1 MTACIDAGAKMRRK
15 TTFYSIF
22 IEYYSIRIFAQR
34 PRWRS
39 IQAVQCTDEDMAK
52 NQTEGL
58 QEPMTF
64 QADGASRRKKGA
76 QRPVFADVF
85 QLDGETVDLP
95 TKVHLLVNPYAGKK
109 RGRDVAK
116 RVIELV
122 EQAGVGID
130 CSYSAYSG
138 HLVTMA
144 SALVVDEHDI
154 IAVVGGDGSLSEV
167 ISGRMLLG
175 SSRKETFAVI
185 PAGTGN
191 SHAHDLRLSSVEAA
205 VEAMLRGHRQALDLA
220 RVELT
225 EGLPGATAEPMVR
238 YSHNLVTWGLGVDS
252 TIQAE
257 KMRWMGPARYDVG
270 ILLAI
275 LANRRRTATL
285 TLDDR
290 FITDDF
296 TLFLVQNTQT
306 GGSMLPL
313 APGASTDDG
322 LMDIGILKKMSR
334 RDVLKAFGMLKK
346 EGRHVFHP
354 RVDYHRF
361 TTLKIE
367 TEEPTAINIDGENIG
382 STPLSMSVLKHAAYI
397 MRPA

>member
-1 MTACIDAGAKMRRK
+1 MGSDP
-15 TTFYSIF
+15 
-22 IEYYSIRIFAQR
+22 Q
-34 PRWRS
+34 
-39 IQAVQCTDEDMAK
+39 
-52 NQTEGL
+52 EGL
-58 QEPMTF
+58 LEPMEF
-64 QADGASRRKKGA
+64 EHDPSSRKKKGA
-76 QRPVFADVF
+76 RRPVFADVF
-85 QLDGETVDLP
+85 QHEGESVDLP
-95 TKVHLLVNPYAGKK
+95 KKVHLLVNPFSGKK
-109 RGRDVAK
+109 KGRAVAQ

-122 EQAGVGID
+122 KEAGVEIQS
-130 CSYSAYSG
+130 SYSAYSG

-144 SALVVDEHDI
+144 SALVVGKKEV
-154 IAVVGGDGSLSEV
+154 IAVVGGDGSLSEA
-167 ISGRMLLG
+167 ITGRMLLG
-175 SSRKETFAVI
+175 KKGKETFAII

-191 SHAHDLRLSSVEAA
+191 SHAHDLKLSSVEQA
-205 VEAMLRGHRQALDLA
+205 VEAMLRGRRQALDLA

-225 EGLPGATAEPMVR
+225 EGLPGATGEPMVR

-257 KMRWMGPARYDVG
+257 KMRWMGPIRYDVG

-275 LANRRRTATL
+275 MANRRRTATL

-290 FITDDF
+290 YTTDDF

-322 LMDIGILKKMSR
+322 LMDIGILKKMGR

-361 TTLKIE
+361 TSLRID

-382 STPLSMSVLKHAAYI
+382 STPLSMTVLKHAAYL
-397 MRPA
+397 MTPNEVEQPA